1 MGPNRNQHRDNK
13 ASEFYRANK
22 ASSMTYNKKLKI
34 CLNIDPAY
42 LEISQTDWT
51 FIFFKHL
58 HAFKQK
64 LKLSTYTKAIQPKT
78 ASSVL

>member
-1 MGPNRNQHRDNK
+1 MQKQAKKCACCLQIMGPNRNQHRDNK

-42 LEISQTDWT
+42 LEISQTD
-51 FIFFKHL
+51 
-58 HAFKQK
+58 
-64 LKLSTYTKAIQPKT
+64 
-78 ASSVL
+78 